1 MKFRST
7 VRRAAGVAVL
17 CALLA
22 SCGGSSNGL
31 VAFVPARIL
40 AFGDEASV
48 ITASGRKYTVN
59 ALNADGSID
68 CVNDPIWIQ
77 ALASSYGMVFPQCV
91 GASTDPNPASL
102 ILAQPGATAAGTS
115 DADLAQQIT
124 LQLQQPV
131 SDGGGI
137 SSNDLV
143 TVYIGVNDVVAAF
156 LSYQAGAS
164 TSDAQAQAEQ
174 AGVAIATQLM
184 RIADAGGKVIVATV
198 PDVGATPFARS
209 LDAIS
214 AAELTY
220 LTGRVNN
227 QMLLTLSNAGYND
240 GRKIGLIEINT
251 YLLSVVANPL
261 TYGYVDVTGAAC
273 VPLDP
278 LLCTTDTLQTNPD
291 GTSAGAFTWLWASQ
305 LQLSPGGHRQ
315 LGNVA
320 SSRAHNQ
327 PF

>member
-1 MKFRST
+1 MNFRST
-7 VRRAAGVAVL
+7 LHAVGVV
-17 CALLA
+17 ALSALIA

-31 VAFVPARIL
+31 VAFGPARII

-48 ITASGRKYTVN
+48 ITPSGRKYTVN
-59 ALNADGSID
+59 ALSADGSID
-68 CVNDPIWIQ
+68 CTGNPIWIQ

-91 GASTDPNPASL
+91 GTSTDPNPASL

-115 DADLAQQIT
+115 DTDLAQQIT
-124 LQLQQPV
+124 LQLEQPV

-137 SSNDLV
+137 SPNDLV
-143 TVYIGVNDVVAAF
+143 TVYIGVNDVIEAF

-164 TSDAQAQAEQ
+164 TNDVRAQAEL

-184 RIADAGGKVIVATV
+184 RIADAGGKVLVTTV
-198 PDVGATPFARS
+198 PDVGATAFARS

-214 AAELTY
+214 AAELTV
-220 LTGRVNN
+220 LTGRLNAK
-227 QMLLTLSNAGYND
+227 MLLTLNNAGYND
-240 GRKIGLIEINT
+240 GRKIGLIEINP
-251 YLLSVVANPL
+251 YVISVVANPVA
-261 TYGYVDVTGAAC
+261 YGYVNVTDAAC

-278 LLCTTDTLQTNPD
+278 VLCTTDTLQTNSD
-291 GTSAGAFTWLWASQ
+291 GTSAGAFTWLWASA
-305 LQLSPGGHRQ
+305 LQLSPGGHKQ

-320 SSRAHNQ
+320 ASRAHNQ